1 MSKGRHLYQRINS
14 LAGYMIIVQVFA
26 TAAIL
31 VGGFYIDGQI
41 GYGVNMTA
49 FVVKAVVQSGASIFV
64 LVKQMEE
71 PSLIKALFV
80 LILAFGIGWT
90 RYSVMLA
97 TSFYVSFGLSGI
109 ALVIMAIVLL
119 VFQINYEQYQEKS

>member
-1 MSKGRHLYQRINS
+1 MSKGRYQYQKINS

-26 TAAIL
+26 TIAIL
-31 VGGFYIDGQI
+31 VGGFYIDGQT
-41 GYGVNMTA
+41 GYDVSMTA
-49 FVVKAVVQSGASIFV
+49 FVIKAVIQCGTSIFM
-64 LVKQMEE
+64 LVRQMEE
-71 PSLIKALFV
+71 PSLGKALFV
-80 LILAFGIGWT
+80 LILAFSIGWT

-97 TSFYVSFGLSGI
+97 TNFYVSFGLSGI

>member
-41 GYGVNMTA
+41 GYGVSMTA
-49 FVVKAVVQSGASIFV
+49 FVIKAVVQCGLSIFV

-97 TSFYVSFGLSGI
+97 TSFYVSYGLSGI

>member
-1 MSKGRHLYQRINS
+1 MGVISIKKINS
-14 LAGYMIIVQVFA
+14 LAGYMIVVQVFA

-31 VGGFYIDGQI
+31 VGGFYIDGQT
-41 GYGVNMTA
+41 GYGVSMTA
-49 FVVKAVVQSGASIFV
+49 FVIKAVVQCGASIFM
-64 LVKQMEE
+64 LVRQMEE
-71 PSLIKALFV
+71 PSIGKALFV

-97 TSFYVSFGLSGI
+97 TSFYVSYGLSGI

-119 VFQINYEQYQEKS
+119 VFQINYEQYQEE